1 MAASSSSAT
10 FPVRGNVFP
19 DGLYYTS
26 ILVGNPPRPYFLD
39 VDTGSDLTWI
49 QCDAPCTSCA
59 KGPHPLYKPAKGKI
73 VPPRDSMCLEVQS
86 NQNQGYCDSCQQCDY
101 EIEYADHSSS
111 MGVLARD
118 EVHLPVANG
127 DKTKLDFVFGC
138 AYDQQGQLLASP
150 AKTDGILGLGSAKIG
165 LPSQLANQGI
175 ISNVVGHC
183 FTREA
188 DGGGY
193 MFLGD
198 DFVPRWGMT
207 WVPIPGGL
215 INYYR
220 CEVLKI
226 GYGGKQLSTGRK
238 GGNPIQA
245 VFDSGSSYTYFPN
258 EAYASLVSSLKHASH
273 GLVQDDSDPTLPIC
287 WRANFPVRS
296 VKDVKQFF
304 EPVTLQFEK
313 KWWVLSRTLTI
324 PPEGYLVMSNK
335 GNLCLGI
342 LNGTEVHDG
351 STIILGD
358 ISLRGKL
365 VVYDNMQQKI
375 GWIQSDCI
383 KPQRPRGFPFF
394 I

>member
-1 MAASSSSAT
+1 MASSSAR
-10 FPVRGNVFP
+10 FPVGGNVFP
-19 DGLYYTS
+19 DGQYYTS

-49 QCDAPCTSCA
+49 QCDAPCSSCA

-73 VPPRDSMCLEVQS
+73 LPPGDSLCLEVQS
-86 NQNQGYCDSCQQCDY
+86 NQNHGHCESCHQCDY

-118 EVHLPVANG
+118 EMYLTVANG
-127 DKTKLDFVFGC
+127 GKIKLDFVFGC

-150 AKTDGILGLGSAKIG
+150 AKTDGILGLGSAKIS

-183 FTREA
+183 FTSEA

-193 MFLGD
+193 MFFGD
-198 DFVPRWGMT
+198 DFVPRWGMI
-207 WVPIPGGL
+207 WVPILDGL
-215 INYYR
+215 TNYYR
-220 CEVLKI
+220 TGVQKI
-226 GYGGKQLSTGRK
+226 SYGDQQLNVGRK
-238 GGNPIQA
+238 GGDVMQV

-258 EAYASLVSSLKHASH
+258 EAYASLVASLKYVSH
-273 GLVQDDSDPTLPIC
+273 RLVQDDSDPLLPIC

-296 VKDVKQFF
+296 LKDVKQFF

-313 KWWVLSRTLTI
+313 KWWVMSRTFTI
-324 PPEGYLVMSNK
+324 PPEGYLIINDQ
-335 GNLCLGI
+335 GNVCFGI

-351 STIILGD
+351 MAIILGD
-358 ISLRGKL
+358 ISLHGKL
-365 VVYDNMQQKI
+365 VVYDNMQHKV
-375 GWIQSDCI
+375 GWVQSDCI